1 VNRLPMPVLAA
12 VVLAAAPPGR
22 AERIFGFE
30 DGASL
35 PYRERK
41 GTTLGRAAD
50 YATEGTNALRFASA
64 AWTNGM
70 PEWPAFDLKPP
81 VADWRPFDRLVLD
94 IVNPGDGDALFG
106 LYVTDAKVRLQEGLG
121 HRFDLP
127 SRGWRRYEIPLSA
140 MPPTVDR
147 SAVVRVHFF
156 TERPAADLELHLD
169 SLVLLR
175 PGEAA
180 PEPGPAFARR
190 LAGLMAP
197 AADAAAAALAAARAG
212 AGDHPLL
219 DACDR
224 RLAEIR
230 ALLAA
235 PDTTAR
241 RLAEAGR
248 ELEEL
253 PARAARAA
261 GIARLRRASQAAP
274 PASADILVVAATSME
289 KILPRHGDIVAV
301 PAREVALSL
310 ARNEA
315 GSLQLLVT
323 PAGAGGLRGVTVTAG
338 DLAGPGGAVLPAS
351 RIDCDVVGY
360 VETKSRPPYGT
371 PHVGWWPDP
380 ILDFL
385 GPVDVAAGDVQ
396 SFWIRVRA
404 PKDQPPG
411 VYRGALTVA
420 AAVAAPQPVGLI
432 VTVRPFALPDGS
444 PLPLA
449 ITFAPHDH
457 PADAT
462 QAEQA
467 AWRREAD
474 YPVNA
479 WRARRL
485 EWADFLADYRI
496 TYDSLY
502 HQAAP
507 DFEVLQRL
515 KGQGRLG
522 VFNLGYWYYFDD
534 RPSDQAKW
542 RERTLPRLREAYTR
556 AKDLGLLEHAYLYGC
571 DEVPTNHFAWVERAA
586 AILKAE
592 FPGVPV
598 LTTTYDDGFGATSGL
613 RSIDAFCPLTPKY
626 DRALA
631 DAARAAGR
639 KVWWYI
645 CCGPRHPHANMFV
658 EFPAIE
664 GRLLMGAMTARER
677 PDGFL
682 YYQISIWNSRRP
694 IAGGPFTDWDP
705 RSWTTYHGDGSWT
718 CVGPG
723 GAPVP
728 TIRLENFRDG
738 LDDLAAVRILEDL
751 VKARA
756 GATATDPAW
765 LAAARAAIAVP
776 ESLVRSMTDYSRDP
790 AVLLAWRASVDDLI
804 AAAVRR

>member
-1 VNRLPMPVLAA
+1 MNRLPIPVLAA

-22 AERIFGFE
+22 AERLFGFE
-30 DGASL
+30 DGAPL
-35 PYRERK
+35 QYRERR
-41 GTTLGRAAD
+41 GTTLDRVAD
-50 YATEGTNALRFASA
+50 LATEGTNSLRFASP

-70 PEWPAFDLKPP
+70 PEWPAFDLTPP

-94 IVNPGDGDALFG
+94 IVNPGDGGTLFG

-127 SRGWRRYEIPLSA
+127 SRGWRRFEVPLSA
-140 MPPTVDR
+140 MPEAVDR
-147 SAVVRVHFF
+147 SAIVRVHFF
-156 TERPAADLELHLD
+156 TERPSANLVLHLD
-169 SLVLLR
+169 TLALLR
-175 PGEAA
+175 PGETA
-180 PEPGPAFARR
+180 PDPGPAFARR

-197 AADAAAAALAAARAG
+197 AAASASTALAAARAG

-219 DACDR
+219 EACER

-235 PDTTAR
+235 PDSTAR

-248 ELEEL
+248 ELEAF
-253 PARAARAA
+253 PARVARAA
-261 GIARLRRASQAAP
+261 GIARLHRASQSAP
-274 PASADILVVAATSME
+274 PASADILVAAATSME
-289 KILPRHGDIVAV
+289 KILPRHGEIGAV
-301 PAREVALSL
+301 PAREVSLSV
-310 ARNEA
+310 ARNETE
-315 GSLQLLVT
+315 SLQLLVT

-338 DLAGPGGAVLPAS
+338 DLAGPGGSVFPKS

-360 VETKSRPPYGT
+360 VETRSRPPYGS

-380 ILDFL
+380 ILGFL
-385 GPVDVAAGDVQ
+385 GPVDIAAGDVQ
-396 SFWIRVRA
+396 AFWIRVRA

-411 VYRGALTVA
+411 VYRGTLTVSA
-420 AAVAAPQPVGLI
+420 DGAAPQKVGLR
-432 VTVRPFALPDGS
+432 VNVRPFALPDGS

-457 PADAT
+457 PTDGTKAD
-462 QAEQA
+462 QE
-467 AWRREAD
+467 AWRREPD
-474 YPVNA
+474 YPINA

-502 HQAAP
+502 HQAVP

-522 VFNLGYWYYFDD
+522 CFNLGYWYYYDD
-534 RPSDQAKW
+534 RPADFERWKAK
-542 RERTLPRLREAYTR
+542 TLPRLREGYAR
-556 AKDLGLLEHAYLYGC
+556 AKELGMLDHAYLYGC

-613 RSIDAFCPLTPKY
+613 RSIDGFCPLTPKY
-626 DRALA
+626 DRARA

-658 EFPAIE
+658 EYPAIE

-694 IAGGPFTDWDP
+694 IASGPFTDWDP
-705 RSWTTYHGDGSWT
+705 RSWTTYHGDGAWT

-738 LDDLAAVRILEDL
+738 LDDFAAVRILEDL
-751 VKARA
+751 VKTRGAVA
-756 GATATDPAW
+756 GTDPAW

-776 ESLVRSMTDYSRDP
+776 ESLVKSMTDYSRDP
-790 AVLLAWRASVDDLI
+790 AALLAWRASVDDRI
-804 AAAVRR
+804 ADAP